1 MIEELLQFEMENTTF
16 TTTAIAASINII
28 EHSLVELTFWMTPL
42 VPSIPKLMSH
52 KATGLFEY
60 QPRLFVTII
69 NDTLIYFQ
77 QKRTVYTLPLERVP

>member
-1 MIEELLQFEMENTTF
+1 MENTIYNS
-16 TTTAIAASINII
+16 TTSAIAASINFIGL
-28 EHSLVELTFWMTPL
+28 SLVELTFGMIPL

-52 KATGLFEY
+52 KATRLFEY
-60 QPRLFVTII
+60 QRRLFVTRI